1 MRKRSLL
8 SALALGCTFVATP
21 ALADLPQLRLQAGG
35 VDISLTAGASVQGAA
50 IDDNDRAR
58 SKTDGQYDLFARIN
72 AEWVSPSGIVIGANL
87 EANNRD
93 RETESLETGEIY
105 GFAASDYGRL
115 EVGLQD
121 GAADML
127 GMAAPVIALGQIRG
141 DFSRYAGSI
150 ALLRTLDT
158 QDSFKV
164 LYLSPPVKGFRAG
177 ASWSPKFTQ
186 NADAVNPRS
195 RVIVYDAVELGL
207 QFQQPVGEW
216 VLGASGGYAFGN
228 ADPITQRADLSSW
241 SVGAQARRGQLRIG
255 GAYVRRG
262 ESNRLERDF
271 NQWEVNGGVAW
282 VEDRWG
288 VSASS
293 SLTKSSERRNRL
305 FAIGGFYSLTRN
317 IQIRSDVVQF
327 REQRTGRIAENGLV
341 GILELQIMI

>member
-1 MRKRSLL
+1 
-8 SALALGCTFVATP
+8 
-21 ALADLPQLRLQAGG
+21 
-35 VDISLTAGASVQGAA
+35 
-50 IDDNDRAR
+50 
-58 SKTDGQYDLFARIN
+58 
-72 AEWVSPSGIVIGANL
+72 AEWTSPSGIVVGANI

-105 GFAASDYGRL
+105 GFVASDYGRL

-164 LYLSPPVKGFRAG
+164 LYLSPPIKGFRAG
-177 ASWSPKFTQ
+177 ASWSPKFRQ
-186 NADAVNPRS
+186 NADAANPRS
-195 RVIVYDAVELGL
+195 RVIVKDAVELGL

-228 ADPITQRADLSSW
+228 ADPITQRADLASW

-282 VEDRWG
+282 VEDKWG

-293 SLTKSSERRNRL
+293 SFTKSSERSNRL
-305 FAIGGFYSLTRN
+305 FAVGGFYALTPN
-317 IQIRSDVVQF
+317 IQIRSDLVQF
-327 REQRTGRIAENGLV
+327 RERRVGRAAENGVV
-341 GILELQIMI
+341 GILELQLTI